1 LMGGRLRT
9 WLEEAPADVPPAAAP
24 AADEGVA
31 GRIGAALN
39 YRGTR
44 RR

>member
-1 LMGGRLRT
+1 MLMGGRLRP
-9 WLEEAPADVPPAAAP
+9 WLEAPSDPDPGAGEDAQ
-24 AADEGVA
+24 DIA

-44 RR
+44 R

>member
-1 LMGGRLRT
+1 MGRRLRT
-9 WLEEAPADVPPAAAP
+9 WLEASEDSVYAARGG
-24 AADEGVA
+24 DTQGLA

-44 RR
+44 G